1 LASVT
6 FYGQTITTT
15 DLSCTSV
22 KPAVTSALNWQGWTA
37 TSCSTDPVAVNTI
50 ITFTYQVNGATW
62 TNPITAVVDN
72 PPSTTTTSQT
82 CTPEPF
88 DYAYAAQV
96 WALAFSVTVGLYL
109 IALKVGTVLRVFKRF

>member
-1 LASVT
+1 MASVT
-6 FYGQTITTT
+6 FYGQTIATT
-15 DLSCTSV
+15 DLTCTSV
-22 KPAVTSALNWQGWTA
+22 KPAVTSALNWQGWSA

-72 PPSTTTTSQT
+72 PPSTTSQT

-109 IALKVGTVLRVFKRF
+109 IALKVGTILRVFKRF